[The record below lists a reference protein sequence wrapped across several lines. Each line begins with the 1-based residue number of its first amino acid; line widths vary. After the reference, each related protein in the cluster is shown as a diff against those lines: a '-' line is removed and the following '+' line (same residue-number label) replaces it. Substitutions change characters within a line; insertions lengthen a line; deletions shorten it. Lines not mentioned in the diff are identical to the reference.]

1 MRKSPQE
8 RLNELTQVDLPLW
21 EAGRAF
27 AGIDEAGRGPLAGP
41 VVAACVVMPPQ
52 PLLPGVDDS
61 KKLSEKRR
69 EALFDAVRGCARF
82 VGVGVATAREID
94 ELNILQAT
102 RLAMARAAQGAPCD
116 LFLVDAIDRLDV
128 PGEVRGIIHGDA
140 LCYSIAAASIIA
152 KVTRDRMMRELDA
165 RYPQYGFA
173 AHKGYGTRA
182 HIEALCTLGPC
193 PEHRRSFIGRFVGPE
208 AGL

>member
-102 RLAMARAAQGAPCD
+102 RLAMARAAQGAPCA